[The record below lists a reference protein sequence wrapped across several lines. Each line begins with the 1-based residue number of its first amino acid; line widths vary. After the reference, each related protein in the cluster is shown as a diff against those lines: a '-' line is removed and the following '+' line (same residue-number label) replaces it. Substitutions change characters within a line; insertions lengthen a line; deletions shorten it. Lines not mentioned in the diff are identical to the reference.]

1 MADEVTI
8 QEVGVGTEVQVVI
21 GMEAIGGKDLRDFNW
36 QCTFEGT
43 NQFVVQKSDAYD
55 LENGSYECLVKTLPP
70 DGTGKGEIKAW
81 LTVYNIPTIH
91 NGDRVEVTPPI
102 AINLKVV

>member
-1 MADEVTI
+1 MANEVTM

-21 GMEAIGGKDLRDFNW
+21 NMEAIGEKDLRHFNW

-55 LENGSYECLVKTLPP
+55 LEDGSFECLVKTIPH

-81 LTVYNIPTIH
+81 LTVYDIPTIH
-91 NGDRVEVTPPI
+91 NGNRVEVTPPM

>member
-1 MADEVTI
+1 MANEVTM
-8 QEVGVGTEVQVVI
+8 QEVGVGTEVQAVI
-21 GMEAIGGKDLRDFNW
+21 EMEAIGDKNLGNLNW

-43 NQFVVQKSDAYD
+43 NQFVVQKSEAYKLND
-55 LENGSYECLVKTLPP
+55 NSYECLVKTLPP

-91 NGDRVEVTPPI
+91 NGDRIEVTPPM